1 MIHEALFYLWNCP
14 GDLFKTN
21 KKDDWI
27 NSVSIQDFLHPA
39 ERELLQR
46 IMTIALNYHEIEDF
60 RKTVENQHIFAYDN
74 HITDDNV
81 SNEIKPG
88 LYVKAFCNGVDT
100 VLESYRNEIVNLED
114 VILKNPQLSL
124 TFVLSSVEKY
134 VTLFK
139 TLKQMI
145 QLIKSEKIHGCPL
158 IGKLQSYIDSGIDAI
173 TEPTLKI
180 ILSVNTV
187 FYKHLCN
194 WIVYGDLIDNCNEFF
209 ICDANCADE
218 NFLYPDQLKESDGL
232 KKDSYFDID
241 FSKKHKVKRPCEVR
255 KFYLK
260 KDMVPINISMET
272 AETILF
278 LGQIV
283 WIIRN
288 DPKTYFDD
296 KFQLKF
302 KRDMW
307 DGTDVEYYRKLQSL
321 ENVPFNSNVF
331 DKTIEE
337 CRLKLTKYL
346 WKIMIDEAKLLD
358 HLQLIRDYYALGR
371 GELFQQFIVLAED
384 HIKDITNEHILTNLN
399 FIFSETARKLY
410 TENDK
415 SYLSFELT
423 LPKPLVKSNNSSPW
437 SRLEINF
444 NVSWPLHILFHPT
457 AMGFYNKLF
466 CFLLKVKKTHIDLHK
481 IWLFHMEGKHK
492 IDPAVWTL
500 RNNLMYIV
508 NNLQYYLQVDVIEA
522 RFAILKSAI
531 QDANEFE
538 DIIRLHSEFLKNLL
552 HETFVMTAYKDSEL
566 KCKHTLYQVPALKQ
580 EKNSM
585 VYETILQI
593 LSVCDKFCSL
603 VKNWQSD
610 LTEVDLQKLSKLKT
624 ESESLIEM
632 LLHVLYSLHQ
642 KSSGQHLLQLLH
654 HIDYNRWFS
663 KNIVNLNL
671 TVS

>member
-14 GDLFKTN
+14 GDLFRTN
-21 KKDDWI
+21 KKDEWI
-27 NSVSIQDFLHPA
+27 NSISIQDFLHPA

-60 RKTVENQHIFAYDN
+60 RKTIENQRIFAYDN
-74 HITDDNV
+74 HIADDNV
-81 SNEIKPG
+81 SDEIKPG

-158 IGKLQSYIDSGIDAI
+158 IGKLQSYIDSGIDAV
-173 TEPTLKI
+173 TEPTMKI
-180 ILSVNTV
+180 IQSVNTV

-194 WIVYGDLIDNCNEFF
+194 WIVYGDLFDNCNEFF

-218 NFLYPDQLKESDGL
+218 NFLYPDQLKETDGI

-241 FSKKHKVKRPCEVR
+241 FSKKHKMKRPCEVR
-255 KFYLK
+255 KFDLK

-296 KFQLKF
+296 KYQLKF

-321 ENVPFNSNVF
+321 ENIPFNSNVF

-384 HIKDITNEHILTNLN
+384 HVKDITNEYFLTNLN

-423 LPKPLVKSNNSSPW
+423 LPKSLVKSKNSSPW

-444 NVSWPLHILFHPT
+444 NASWPLHILFHPT

-481 IWLFHMEGKHK
+481 IWLLHMEGKHK

-552 HETFVMTAYKDSEL
+552 HETFVMTAHKDSEL

-610 LTEVDLQKLSKLKT
+610 LTEVDLQKLAKLKS
-624 ESESLIEM
+624 ESDSLIEM